1 VLSHSSPLLEEERHL
16 LQAALAA
23 DTDDPFLTH
32 RARVR
37 TAFAADDDPVD
48 ADKIQCSEILQERLD
63 RKKSHGGRRV
73 SERGQTWQAMLAVF
87 DAHAEPDVG
96 EASHPVQVCFQKMS
110 HSDVAFGQHL
120 KDVPVGAPHHIA
132 DRSNV
137 GIGHAFVK

>member
-63 RKKSHGGRRV
+63 RKKSDGGRYRFQILNAPRV
-73 SERGQTWQAMLAVF
+73 PSVLHGHSL
-87 DAHAEPDVG
+87 PDVG
-96 EASHPVQVCFQKMS
+96 RP
-110 HSDVAFGQHL
+110 GQARC
-120 KDVPVGAPHHIA
+120 KGSEPAAPLRA
-132 DRSNV
+132 R
-137 GIGHAFVK
+137 